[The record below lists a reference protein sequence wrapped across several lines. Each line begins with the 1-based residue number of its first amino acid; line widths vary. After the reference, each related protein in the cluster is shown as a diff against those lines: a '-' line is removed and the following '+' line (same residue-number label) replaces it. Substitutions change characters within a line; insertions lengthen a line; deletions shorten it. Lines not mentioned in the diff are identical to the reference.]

1 MRQRR
6 ASGGIPSKYLLMILS
21 IVCIML
27 LFFSYSTG
35 FTGGPIESLANH
47 IFIPMQ
53 KGIDYIGSSIAISS
67 ADTKTREELVKENE
81 DLRAQVDDL
90 NSTISSMELK
100 IKELNELQEL
110 YELDQTYYDYETTG
124 ARIIGKG
131 TSNWFNT
138 FTIDK
143 GSKDGIEK
151 NMNVIADGGLV
162 GIVSSVGD
170 SYAVVRAIID
180 DTSNVSATISST
192 EDNCIVSGSLE
203 NMTSDNLILLSN
215 LDDEDDKVAIGDV
228 IVTSNISDKYL
239 PGLMIGYVSSVSLDE
254 NELTKSGTVTPIV
267 DFKHLSDVL
276 VILQQKE
283 SYKDEWYQ
291 TTY

>member
-1 MRQRR
+1 MRQRKT
-6 ASGGIPSKYLLMILS
+6 SGGIPSKYLLMILS

-35 FTGGPIESLANH
+35 FSGGPLETVANH

-53 KGIDYIGSSIAISS
+53 KGIDYIGSTIAISS
-67 ADTKTREELVKENE
+67 ADTKTRNELVKENE
-81 DLRAQVDDL
+81 ELQAQVDDL
-90 NSTISSMELK
+90 NSTISNMELK
-100 IKELNELQEL
+100 LKELNELQEL
-110 YELDQTYYDYETTG
+110 YQLDQSYYDYDTTG

-143 GSKDGIEK
+143 GSKDGIAV

-162 GIVSSVGD
+162 GIVTSVGD
-170 SYAVVRAIID
+170 SYSIVRAIID

-203 NMTSDNLILLSN
+203 KMTSENLIIFSN
-215 LDDEDDKVAIGDV
+215 LDDNEDKVAIGDV
-228 IVTSNISDKYL
+228 VVTSNISDKFL

-254 NELTKSGTVTPIV
+254 NELTKSGTITPVV

-276 VILQQKE
+276 VILQEKE
-283 SYKDEWYQ
+283 SYKGE
-291 TTY
+291 